1 MPVFQG
7 CRATRILVEPES
19 LQLTTWT
26 ANRRSQVVS
35 HAAVEMAGMSERID
49 RAVLNIPPAVLGIV
63 PASVAYRENDLP
75 LGWDGE
81 TLAVAMENPSDADAL
96 GDA

>member
-1 MPVFQG
+1 
-7 CRATRILVEPES
+7 
-19 LQLTTWT
+19 
-26 ANRRSQVVS
+26 
-35 HAAVEMAGMSERID
+35 MSERID